1 MIDHLKL
8 SPVDSSQRERL
19 PEHRD
24 PSLRLLAILVG
35 VVGVMAVVSAL

>member
-1 MIDHLKL
+1 MIDHFKR
-8 SPVDSSQRERL
+8 SPVDCSRRERL
-19 PEHRD
+19 PEDRD